1 MRHAVAPMWWFM
13 RPTSNGRSPWTL
25 FLPVSI
31 RRVRSGLPAS
41 VAKRV
46 PTPLLLAAF
55 MGISSAAM
63 AQEPLPVLV
72 VPDPEPA
79 AAEDSRAGPRVVPL
93 DALPLDE
100 MVPDPSPIETDP
112 PETALPDAISTG
124 VDMIEIAP
132 ADTVPGA
139 DFDMTVDR
147 AARPAGV
154 VAGGPAGDAA
164 EVPTIDTLAAPA
176 ADGRFA
182 PCPDGLLKAAYA
194 QLLSETV
201 LRTYAIEAEVL
212 RLCAERQAQ
221 INRILKL
228 ETELESILAATA
240 RPPSGGLA
248 VTDAPTLPRASVTVP
263 GSSEGPPDD
272 AAASVPDASVTAA
285 PDPVLGSAAASP
297 SSAGSW
303 QHLVR
308 YRVRVAGGAW
318 RAGIASTYRPP
329 LPPPVVLEDGTLMPV
344 TPLAPEPPLE
354 LVVAA
359 GDRLEDGLIVEAITD
374 EAVMVRG
381 DGDDGEPRRLRNDPG
396 PAPARAQDNAG
407 CTADNADPREFV
419 YCTVAAGDT
428 PGVASQ

>member
-1 MRHAVAPMWWFM
+1 MKLPI
-13 RPTSNGRSPWTL
+13 P
-25 FLPVSI
+25 FLI
-31 RRVRSGLPAS
+31 
-41 VAKRV
+41 
-46 PTPLLLAAF
+46 AALT
-55 MGISSAAM
+55 GISTVAI
-63 AQEPLPVLV
+63 AQNSSQILV

-79 AAEDSRAGPRVVPL
+79 AAENSRAGPRIVPL

-100 MVPDPSPIETDP
+100 LVPDPSPIETDP
-112 PETALPDAISTG
+112 PEIVPPEAVSTG
-124 VDMIEIAP
+124 TDMIDIVP

-139 DFDMTVDR
+139 DIDMTVDT
-147 AARPAGV
+147 AGGPAADMTARPAG
-154 VAGGPAGDAA
+154 
-164 EVPTIDTLAAPA
+164 EAAPA
-176 ADGRFA
+176 PAAAGSADPGDRFA
-182 PCPDGLLKAAYA
+182 PCPVDLLKAAYA
-194 QLLSETV
+194 RMLGDTV
-201 LRTYAIEAEVL
+201 LQTYAIEAEVV
-212 RLCAERQAQ
+212 RLCASRQAR
-221 INRILKL
+221 INRLLQL
-228 ETELESILAATA
+228 EAELEQILTAGSRQQPEETVGRQEDLTGAGEAAL
-240 RPPSGGLA
+240 PPRDPVA
-248 VTDAPTLPRASVTVP
+248 VP

-272 AAASVPDASVTAA
+272 AAASVPDVSVTAA
-285 PDPVLGSAAASP
+285 PDPVVGSAAASP

-329 LPPPVVLEDGTLMPV
+329 LPPPVVLEDGKLMPV

-407 CTADNADPREFV
+407 CTADNADSREFV
-419 YCTVAAGDT
+419 YCTVAAGN
-428 PGVASQ
+428 PSGAAAQ